1 MADNVKNFN
10 KGFFKKWR
18 KDIANLKK
26 MRYSIYMNKNNNDI
40 KIGNVKLKNRVFA
53 APMAGVSDLAF
64 RRVCRKYGAAL
75 AYSEMISSKAL
86 FYNDR
91 KTLEIIKTDEFDKP
105 LAVQIFGSDEKIMAQ
120 TAYKALSTGADILD
134 INMGCP
140 APKVVKCGDGSA
152 LLKDTSKIAKIVS
165 EVKKAVNVPVTVK
178 IRSGF
183 DTVTAICIH
192 PRTRE
197 MYYSGKADWSIIK
210 DVKNAVKIPVIGNGD
225 IQSPY
230 DAEKMF
236 DETNCDFIMV
246 GRGAQ
251 GNPFIFGQILSY
263 LETGEFREIPP
274 SERLET
280 LIWQLDMLIADK
292 GEYIGSQEARKH
304 VAWYTKGL
312 KNSAEIRCKVN
323 NSRSAD
329 ELKNCITEYFSSL

>member
-1 MADNVKNFN
+1 
-10 KGFFKKWR
+10 
-18 KDIANLKK
+18 
-26 MRYSIYMNKNNNDI
+26 MNKNVNDI

-64 RRVCRKYGAAL
+64 RLACRKYGAAL

-91 KTLEIIKTDEFDKP
+91 KTLEIIKSCEKDKP

-152 LLKDTSKIAKIVS
+152 LLKDTEKIGKIVS
-165 EVKKAVNVPVTVK
+165 EVKKAVDVPVTVK

-183 DTVTAICIH
+183 ESVNAVETAKIIEQSGADAICVH

-197 MYYSGKADWSIIK
+197 MFYSGSADRSIIK

-225 IQSPY
+225 ILSPY
-230 DAEKMF
+230 DAKKMF
-236 DETNCDFIMV
+236 DETGCDFIMV

-251 GNPFIFGQILSY
+251 GNPFIFGQILSF
-263 LETGEFREIPP
+263 LETGEFDEIPI

-280 LIWQLDMLIADK
+280 LLWQLDMLISDK
-292 GEYIGSQEARKH
+292 GEYIGLREARKH

-312 KNSAEIRCKVN
+312 KNSAEIRYKVN
-323 NSRSAD
+323 NSQSAD
-329 ELKNCITEYFSSL
+329 ELKSCITEYFASL

>member
-1 MADNVKNFN
+1 
-10 KGFFKKWR
+10 
-18 KDIANLKK
+18 
-26 MRYSIYMNKNNNDI
+26 
-40 KIGNVKLKNRVFA
+40 
-53 APMAGVSDLAF
+53 
-64 RRVCRKYGAAL
+64 
-75 AYSEMISSKAL
+75 
-86 FYNDR
+86 
-91 KTLEIIKTDEFDKP
+91 
-105 LAVQIFGSDEKIMAQ
+105 
-120 TAYKALSTGADILD
+120 
-134 INMGCP
+134 
-140 APKVVKCGDGSA
+140 
-152 LLKDTSKIAKIVS
+152 
-165 EVKKAVNVPVTVK
+165 
-178 IRSGF
+178 
-183 DTVTAICIH
+183 
-192 PRTRE
+192 

-312 KNSAEIRCKVN
+312 KNSAEIRYKAV
-323 NSRSAD
+323 SYTHL
-329 ELKNCITEYFSSL
+329 ELM